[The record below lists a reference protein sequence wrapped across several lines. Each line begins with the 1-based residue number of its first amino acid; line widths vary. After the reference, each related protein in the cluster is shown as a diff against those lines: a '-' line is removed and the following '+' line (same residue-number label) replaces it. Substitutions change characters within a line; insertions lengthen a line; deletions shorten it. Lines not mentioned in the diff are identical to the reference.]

1 MVKRIFYE
9 LKLQNIQGKVWTT
22 DARYCETKAKLEA
35 RKAEFCEVSIV
46 TVDQIIKDIAQLEYS
61 LFVVNSYAAGIQQ
74 NDGRYITKYFPMS
87 PFVIEQMLKRQGS
100 MGCYQQGYRTNRI
113 KWICFDFDCKEKVEP
128 DVYDLYNQCI
138 VPFTQMLDE
147 FGIHYMMEFSGRR
160 GIHVWITF
168 NKLLTKELGFR
179 IVCKLE
185 QCCAALSEI
194 KESKE
199 WGLDR
204 FPATNSSRNNIVG
217 KQVKFPLSCHK
228 SGTRSYFFTGNFQK
242 KEDTESEQFLKEQ
255 LTILEGYEPNDV
267 DEITHKLGVITS
279 QTSDALLKYRKYCL
293 VGKIEITVDQVVEI
307 LSETTVFNKIFLR
320 MEQGLALPQD
330 WTVLLGTLFLCDS
343 NAQLVKDVF
352 RRFPNYDE
360 HKTCSNIEKIGGRY
374 FPATFEYLYR
384 IYGMTI
390 ESSLDGQETS
400 LHYLLRRCGLE
411 QNLLV
416 QFEELNEK
424 TAVSD
429 IRITVN
435 KEKAYLK
442 DNDEVPD
449 VSVWNRLCNLKQYDL
464 QFYDALV
471 GNIMRGEKIE
481 YVPDG
486 YKVYKRIESSDK
498 IRTLVSLSAK
508 DRVITT
514 NLALRLCSGLK
525 MNWKSFS
532 YHVSYTSPEQ
542 IFYYWYSSWGR
553 FIDHIRV
560 FTEIPF
566 MDNYEVF
573 YIDLKGFYDH
583 IDFVSVFRAFEDLL
597 DEETKN
603 IFIFLTEYNDKLMKQ
618 LQKGRRIGVPQGP
631 AYARIIAEMFLDQLL
646 ESVCCQFNHR
656 GFYMYRYV
664 DDIVFFCKPDFDGR
678 ELYDNLTGALPS
690 AGLPVN
696 LEKSRYFGKISSL
709 TDEEKR
715 MLLHQDSFNY
725 ELKENEYTGILIE
738 EERRRKLKNYLMKN
752 SFNVGSLSYIFGKNT
767 ISEAQN
773 WCLNY
778 YRKDI
783 LKGCDGRG
791 SNFRKFYEFL
801 FRNERYM
808 KKILDNQELLLINLD
823 SLNFSNFIHTLYY
836 AVQNHVIAPSI
847 FERIKYEY
855 LEKLTDTELKEDDRV
870 IVKALKLINAEVSNE
885 KI

>member
-9 LKLQNIQGKVWTT
+9 LKLQNIQRKIWTT

-160 GIHVWITF
+160 GIH
-168 NKLLTKELGFR
+168 
-179 IVCKLE
+179 
-185 QCCAALSEI
+185 
-194 KESKE
+194 
-199 WGLDR
+199 
-204 FPATNSSRNNIVG
+204 
-217 KQVKFPLSCHK
+217 
-228 SGTRSYFFTGNFQK
+228 
-242 KEDTESEQFLKEQ
+242 
-255 LTILEGYEPNDV
+255 
-267 DEITHKLGVITS
+267 
-279 QTSDALLKYRKYCL
+279 
-293 VGKIEITVDQVVEI
+293 
-307 LSETTVFNKIFLR
+307 
-320 MEQGLALPQD
+320 
-330 WTVLLGTLFLCDS
+330 
-343 NAQLVKDVF
+343 
-352 RRFPNYDE
+352 
-360 HKTCSNIEKIGGRY
+360 
-374 FPATFEYLYR
+374 
-384 IYGMTI
+384 
-390 ESSLDGQETS
+390 
-400 LHYLLRRCGLE
+400 LLRRCGLE

-471 GNIMRGEKIE
+471 GNIVRGEKIE

-532 YHVSYTSPEQ
+532 YHVSYTSQEQ

-583 IDFVSVFRAFEDLL
+583 IDF
-597 DEETKN
+597 
-603 IFIFLTEYNDKLMKQ
+603 
-618 LQKGRRIGVPQGP
+618 
-631 AYARIIAEMFLDQLL
+631 
-646 ESVCCQFNHR
+646 
-656 GFYMYRYV
+656 
-664 DDIVFFCKPDFDGR
+664 
-678 ELYDNLTGALPS
+678 
-690 AGLPVN
+690 
-696 LEKSRYFGKISSL
+696 
-709 TDEEKR
+709 
-715 MLLHQDSFNY
+715 MLL
-725 ELKENEYTGILIE
+725 
-738 EERRRKLKNYLMKN
+738 
-752 SFNVGSLSYIFGKNT
+752 
-767 ISEAQN
+767 
-773 WCLNY
+773 
-778 YRKDI
+778 
-783 LKGCDGRG
+783 
-791 SNFRKFYEFL
+791 
-801 FRNERYM
+801 
-808 KKILDNQELLLINLD
+808 
-823 SLNFSNFIHTLYY
+823 
-836 AVQNHVIAPSI
+836 
-847 FERIKYEY
+847 
-855 LEKLTDTELKEDDRV
+855 
-870 IVKALKLINAEVSNE
+870 LKLL
-885 KI
+885 